1 MDGPIY
7 QNRGRAGFVFCP
19 AQSLVNNPHVLIR
32 VSFNFH
38 PFELWAYARVRVT
51 KIYAIYYYLKFFRPA
66 H

>member
-38 PFELWAYARVRVT
+38 PFELIVELWACVRVRVT
-51 KIYAIYYYLKFFRPA
+51 KIYAISRDN
-66 H
+66 